1 MNLFLRKFSFTK
13 LDFLVI
19 IIIVALGII
28 NLPTPLGGDQALF
41 LTGAKEIA
49 KGKIL
54 YKDFWDMKPPG
65 IYYFYY
71 LGGLVFGFSE
81 IGIHIFELLFW
92 VLLSFILIKAFRFS
106 NTFENKSIVSLSPL
120 FTVGIYYSFSYSF
133 TLTQVE
139 GLVNVFLFLTLF
151 MALMALKST
160 KKKFFFMS
168 ISGLIG
174 FVVLTFK
181 LMFLPIIGSFW
192 LSIFFILI
200 FRQKEKF
207 RIIIRQFL
215 IPLILGI
222 FIPAIILF
230 IYYVKLNLLNI
241 TYWTFFVYPPRALN
255 EIPLGDFAKLY
266 ELFLFYVNNF
276 YPILAL
282 AIFGIFISVLH
293 KKDLLSI
300 NLFLWLIWAI
310 IIIILTRVSWWKY
323 HLYLLNIPVGI
334 FSLVTIDLIWSSIK
348 KHDLINSWKG
358 KTILLITMLL
368 FFLPALH
375 SNLKKVKFFS
385 KYISTKTNEKRMEL
399 YARYDNKY
407 KYVIKN
413 INILMKRNS
422 LDGNIWVAGSPLFYY
437 VSGRDQAIATP
448 GWILEELLHEQWD
461 GLIMQLKKN
470 RPSYIFIDDAYEK
483 FIPNV
488 SPETVWFIKK
498 NYTVLSN
505 TKDGIWYGN
514 TTKLKDL
521 INNQQKPN

>member
-1 MNLFLRKFSFTK
+1 
-13 LDFLVI
+13 
-19 IIIVALGII
+19 
-28 NLPTPLGGDQALF
+28 
-41 LTGAKEIA
+41 
-49 KGKIL
+49 
-54 YKDFWDMKPPG
+54 
-65 IYYFYY
+65 
-71 LGGLVFGFSE
+71 
-81 IGIHIFELLFW
+81 
-92 VLLSFILIKAFRFS
+92 
-106 NTFENKSIVSLSPL
+106 
-120 FTVGIYYSFSYSF
+120 
-133 TLTQVE
+133 
-139 GLVNVFLFLTLF
+139 
-151 MALMALKST
+151 
-160 KKKFFFMS
+160 
-168 ISGLIG
+168 
-174 FVVLTFK
+174 
-181 LMFLPIIGSFW
+181 
-192 LSIFFILI
+192 
-200 FRQKEKF
+200 
-207 RIIIRQFL
+207 
-215 IPLILGI
+215 
-222 FIPAIILF
+222 
-230 IYYVKLNLLNI
+230 
-241 TYWTFFVYPPRALN
+241 
-255 EIPLGDFAKLY
+255 
-266 ELFLFYVNNF
+266 
-276 YPILAL
+276 
-282 AIFGIFISVLH
+282 
-293 KKDLLSI
+293 
-300 NLFLWLIWAI
+300 
-310 IIIILTRVSWWKY
+310 
-323 HLYLLNIPVGI
+323 
-334 FSLVTIDLIWSSIK
+334 
-348 KHDLINSWKG
+348 
-358 KTILLITMLL
+358 MLL